1 MPAKQTMTEWL
12 NETFQQ
18 AAKGLSPELQLKL
31 QEIETEIRED
41 MEADPALGPL
51 YAILGRQL
59 RAKKE
64 HASML
69 YPRLAAHR
77 SAAEKAKEKA
87 RTGSSEETVTVS
99 GKRRSEGG
107 TGVEPKPAP
116 PIPPTTPR
124 TAPTNQQGTKR
135 NAHEQPTPSRAA
147 KTAKTGYIPFEGDW
161 KCGCCGFWNS
171 RVLFRCRGNRG
182 TCGAEAKD
190 DSLSHVVQKEG
201 LGIKK
206 RVTGARWRGDW
217 QCFCHYWNRQYW
229 KECSGCKGMKENC
242 CVGQDWDEELQDLP
256 DYEGVMDDS
265 KLYWT
270 GYSRNESGG
279 SYAQSR
285 RDEMAAHLGVKGQ
298 FREKKNRY
306 FQR

>member
-41 MEADPALGPL
+41 IEADPALGPL

-99 GKRRSEGG
+99 GKRRSSEDG

-135 NAHEQPTPSRAA
+135 NAHEEPTPSRAA
-147 KTAKTGYIPFEGDW
+147 KTAKTGYIPFEGD
-161 KCGCCGFWNS
+161 
-171 RVLFRCRGNRG
+171 
-182 TCGAEAKD
+182 
-190 DSLSHVVQKEG
+190 
-201 LGIKK
+201 
-206 RVTGARWRGDW
+206 
-217 QCFCHYWNRQYW
+217 
-229 KECSGCKGMKENC
+229 
-242 CVGQDWDEELQDLP
+242 
-256 DYEGVMDDS
+256 
-265 KLYWT
+265 
-270 GYSRNESGG
+270 
-279 SYAQSR
+279 
-285 RDEMAAHLGVKGQ
+285 
-298 FREKKNRY
+298 
-306 FQR
+306 